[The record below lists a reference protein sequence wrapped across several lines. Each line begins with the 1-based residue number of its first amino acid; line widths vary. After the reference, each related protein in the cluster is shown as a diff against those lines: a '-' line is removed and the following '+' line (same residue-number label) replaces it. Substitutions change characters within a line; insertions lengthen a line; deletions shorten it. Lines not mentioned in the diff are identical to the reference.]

1 MQFESTRTMKMNSA
15 VQQLVRFNARR
26 KDTVLPCAHRIIA
39 SSSGAH
45 LCEEDELIQTI
56 RPTKEV
62 QFYLSLTNCGVR
74 DNPSLA
80 RAMTSVVPA
89 SRRARRHTL

>member
-1 MQFESTRTMKMNSA
+1 MQFESMRTTKMNSA

-26 KDTVLPCAHRIIA
+26 KDNITPCGQCIIT

-45 LCEEDELIQTI
+45 LCEEDEIIQNI
-56 RPTKEV
+56 CPTKEI
-62 QFYLSLTNCGVR
+62 QFYISLTNCGVR

-89 SRRARRHTL
+89 SKRA